1 MSPLPPSL
9 FLCSSRTIYPG
20 LHRAMCYD
28 IQVTLLDSL
37 RKRCDFM
44 QSALGSLG
52 IDNAAPLWGR
62 AETLA
67 QEPAHREQYDVATAR
82 AVADMRVLSEFC
94 LPFVR
99 MNGLFVAA
107 KGPAPHAE
115 VDASSAALQE
125 LGGELLGI
133 QSVQSFS
140 KVHGD
145 NRTAVLVRKVRQT
158 PSRYPRRE
166 GKPGKQPL

>member
-1 MSPLPPSL
+1 MN
-9 FLCSSRTIYPG
+9 
-20 LHRAMCYD
+20 

-44 QSALGSLG
+44 QSTVTSLE
-52 IDNAAPLWGR
+52 ISNAAPLWGR

-67 QEPAHREQYDVATAR
+67 QAPAHRERYDVATAR
-82 AVADMRVLSEFC
+82 AVADMRVLSELC

-99 MNGLFVAA
+99 VGGLFLAA
-107 KGPAPHAE
+107 KGPAPRVE
-115 VDASSAALQE
+115 VDASAAALQE

-133 QSVQSFS
+133 QPVQSFS
-140 KVHGD
+140 RVHGD
-145 NRTAVLVRKVRQT
+145 NRTAVLVRKTRQT
-158 PSRYPRRE
+158 PGRYPRRE